1 MKIEF
6 DVSVLIP
13 ATPKEVYA
21 AWLDSVKHTNMTGGK
36 AEVTDVIGTTFQ
48 AWDGYIE
55 GINLELEP
63 GKRILQHW
71 RTSEFEDTDEDSLLE
86 VLFEAEGEST
96 RITIRH
102 SNLPDHGMQ
111 YKQGWVDAY
120 FTPMQEYFDARDKSV
135 G

>member
-1 MKIEF
+1 M
-6 DVSVLIP
+6 
-13 ATPKEVYA
+13 YA
-21 AWLDSVKHTNMTGGK
+21 AWLDSEKHTIMTGGK
-36 AEVTDVIGTTFQ
+36 AEVTDVIGATFL

-86 VLFEAEGEST
+86 VLLEAEGEST

-102 SNLPDHGMQ
+102 SNLPEHGMQ

-120 FTPMQEYFDARDKSV
+120 FTPMQVYFDTRDKSV
-135 G
+135 GS

>member
-6 DVSVLIP
+6 IVADLIP
-13 ATPKEVYA
+13 ATPKEVYT
-21 AWLDSVKHTNMTGGK
+21 AWLDSEKHTNMTGGK
-36 AEVTDVIGTTFQ
+36 AEVTDVIGASFQ

-71 RTSEFEDTDEDSLLE
+71 RTSEFEDEDEDSLLE
-86 VLFEAEGEST
+86 VLFKVESGHT
-96 RITIRH
+96 RIIIRH
-102 SNLPDHGMQ
+102 SNLPEHGMQ

-120 FTPMQEYFDARDKSV
+120 FTPMQVYFQEAK
-135 G
+135 